1 MVVLFTDFT
10 ELEAWEMAIPHNI
23 VQRNTYELNL
33 QCALYFPESLRS
45 SRELYLK
52 FVITSA

>member
-10 ELEAWEMAIPHNI
+10 ELEAQEMAIPHNI
-23 VQRNTYELNL
+23 VQRTYELNL

>member
-10 ELEAWEMAIPHNI
+10 EFEAWEMAIPHNI